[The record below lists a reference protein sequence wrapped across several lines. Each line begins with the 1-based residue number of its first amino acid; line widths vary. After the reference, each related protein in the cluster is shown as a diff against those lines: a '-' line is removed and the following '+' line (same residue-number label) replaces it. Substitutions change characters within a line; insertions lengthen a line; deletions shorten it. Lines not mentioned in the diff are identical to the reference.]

1 MTLAHVYRKSRFFWQ
16 KTNKRGLSP
25 WRDMRIC
32 WPLGIFYSILI
43 MRWNTITSSSTPC
56 FAHCLGHQ
64 CKICSHLLLFI
75 FQLLEV
81 RELFS
86 GIWRSIGDGFH
97 KTFQK
102 IRTISIQKKDYLCS
116 LLWNYEANCKGTLH
130 FDLKLYCFLK
140 NFVRFMPNTFQ
151 NDIQKTSE
159 WINSMWWTWKKCCN
173 PGLANNY
180 PVTL

>member
-1 MTLAHVYRKSRFFWQ
+1 MTIAHVYRKSRFFWQ

-43 MRWNTITSSSTPC
+43 MRWNTITSSSTAC

-86 GIWRSIGDGFH
+86 GIWRSIGREFH

-116 LLWNYEANCKGTLH
+116 LLWNYEANCEAPFVVCFETTKQTAKHPLQFQSKTTKHTLQ
-130 FDLKLYCFLK
+130 
-140 NFVRFMPNTFQ
+140 FQ
-151 NDIQKTSE
+151 NL
-159 WINSMWWTWKKCCN
+159 
-173 PGLANNY
+173 PL
-180 PVTL
+180 

>member
-1 MTLAHVYRKSRFFWQ
+1 MTIAHVYRKSRFFSQ

-43 MRWNTITSSSTPC
+43 MRWNTITSSSTPS

-64 CKICSHLLLFI
+64 GKISSHLLLFI

-81 RELFS
+81 RELFC
-86 GIWRSIGDGFH
+86 GIWRSIGHEFH

-116 LLWNYEANCKGTLH
+116 LLWNCEANCEAPFAVCFETTKQTAKHPLQFQSKLRSTLCS
-130 FDLKLYCFLK
+130 FKPS
-140 NFVRFMPNTFQ
+140 FVVFIKVQRSFVV
-151 NDIQKTSE
+151 
-159 WINSMWWTWKKCCN
+159 WIETAKC
-173 PGLANNY
+173 AS
-180 PVTL
+180 